1 MARYYDENGNLRNF
15 DVSERKRK
23 CPNCKKIYL
32 QRLEEQVPGFRDRDY
47 DICPYCGSENDT
59 SMSYEYHNSKLN

>member
-15 DVSERKRK
+15 SESERRK
-23 CPNCKKIYL
+23 KCSHCKNVYL

-47 DICPYCGSENDT
+47 DICPYCGFEHGS
-59 SMSYEYHNSKLN
+59 SMEYEYHNQKLS